1 MPAVVVGPYAN
12 FLAVLMRKASATQ
25 VSLATQLLLE
35 RTNRR
40 RGGGGDCWHRAQRLT
55 HFPTCSPW
63 ARAIHCAG
71 EQFLN
76 SSCLLLLF
84 K

>member
-40 RGGGGDCWHRAQRLT
+40 GGGGDCWHRGLPT
-55 HFPTCSPW
+55 FPR
-63 ARAIHCAG
+63 ARPGPELFIVLG
-71 EQFLN
+71 
-76 SSCLLLLF
+76 SSF
-84 K
+84 